1 MGNRV
6 KALFISVLVTFLATH
21 YSIAQSRAKDR
32 ILDKKQFT
40 ISLHLKDDKRETEP
54 INDQLN
60 FRSNKAWSNH
70 LQSLSNGGF
79 LRGDYAILS
88 KEELLGEYVYHFQ
101 IINKNAKG
109 MSLKWDGRYFGD
121 QVEGTAIISKKG
133 KVKEEYTFSG
143 SLKD

>member
-1 MGNRV
+1 MGNCI
-6 KALFISVLVTFLATH
+6 KALFVSVLVTLLAAH
-21 YSIAQSRAKDR
+21 HSIAQSRTKDR

-40 ISLHLKDDKRETEP
+40 ISLMLKDDKRDAES
-54 INDQLN
+54 IIDQLN
-60 FRSNKAWSNH
+60 FRSNKAWSDH

-88 KEELLGEYVYHFQ
+88 KEEVLGEYVYHFQ

-109 MSLKWDGRYFGD
+109 MSLKWDGRYFGG
-121 QVEGTAIISKKG
+121 QVEGTAIISKRG
-133 KVKEEYTFSG
+133 KIKDEYTFSG

>member
-6 KALFISVLVTFLATH
+6 KALFISVLVTLLATH

-40 ISLHLKDDKRETEP
+40 ISLQLKDDKRETEP

-60 FRSNKAWSNH
+60 FRSNQAWSNH

-121 QVEGTAIISKKG
+121 
-133 KVKEEYTFSG
+133 
-143 SLKD
+143 